1 MTSPSDTPAE
11 GRLTTLPG
19 GPKDS
24 KMPGIHVRAFDSKDA
39 AGAWVAA
46 EITAALTAAIA
57 ERGKA
62 LWLGC
67 GGTTPKPV
75 YERLGDDTTFE
86 WDAVQLAQVDERF
99 VPTDDARSNTRMMR
113 EALSHVL
120 SEDGPG
126 EGGGPGMELISLIED
141 ITDQDNCAAMAQA
154 TLLDLGGGQ
163 APTFDFSLLGMGPD
177 GHYASIFPNHAIN
190 AFVYDTQALVLP
202 VAPSGSD
209 AEPVWPRITLSAPA
223 INRSRRIVFF
233 ITGQEKLD
241 RLKTHGTVTDP
252 YASPIGAFLAQCPV
266 PVEFVWAA

>member
-1 MTSPSDTPAE
+1 MTSADTPYQ
-11 GRLTTLPG
+11 GHLSVLPG
-19 GPKDS
+19 GKG
-24 KMPGIHVRAFDSKDA
+24 GIHIRAFDSKTD
-39 AGAWVAA
+39 AGAWVAG
-46 EITAALTAAIA
+46 EILASLNAAIN

-75 YERLGDDTTFE
+75 YERLGASHLD
-86 WDAVQLAQVDERF
+86 WDRVQLAQVDERF

-113 EALSHVL
+113 EALAHVL
-120 SEDGPG
+120 SEDD
-126 EGGGPGMELISLIED
+126 GPGMELISLIED
-141 ITDQDNCAAMAQA
+141 ITDQDNCAAMAEA
-154 TLLDLGGGQ
+154 TLLDLGGGE

-190 AFVYDTQALVLP
+190 AFVYDTKALVLP

-209 AEPVWPRITLSAPA
+209 AEPVWPRITLSVPA

-233 ITGQEKLD
+233 VTGQEKLD
-241 RLKTHGTVTDP
+241 RLKSHGTVTDP
-252 YASPIGAFLAQCPV
+252 YTSPIGAFLAQCPV

>member
-75 YERLGDDTTFE
+75 YERLGETRLD
-86 WDAVQLAQVDERF
+86 WDRVQLAQVDERF

-113 EALSHVL
+113 EALAHVL
-120 SEDGPG
+120 SEDD
-126 EGGGPGMELISLIED
+126 GPGMELVSLIED

-154 TLLDLGGGQ
+154 TLLDIGDGQ
-163 APTFDFSLLGMGPD
+163 APTFDVSLLGMGPD

-190 AFVYDTQALVLP
+190 AFVYDTKALVLP
-202 VAPSGSD
+202 VAPSGTD

-233 ITGQEKLD
+233 ITGQAKLD
-241 RLKTHGTVTDP
+241 ILKTLGAVTDP

>member
-1 MTSPSDTPAE
+1 MTRSDTPYQ
-11 GRLTTLPG
+11 GHLSVLPG
-19 GPKDS
+19 GNG
-24 KMPGIHVRAFDSKDA
+24 GIHVRAFDSKDA

-46 EITAALTAAIA
+46 EILAALNAAIN

-75 YERLGDDTTFE
+75 YERLGEAKID
-86 WDAVQLAQVDERF
+86 WDRVQLAQVDERF

-113 EALSHVL
+113 EALAPVL
-120 SEDGPG
+120 SEDDGA
-126 EGGGPGMELISLIED
+126 GMELVSLIED
-141 ITDQDNCAAMAQA
+141 ITDQDNCATLAEA
-154 TLLDLGGGQ
+154 TLIDLGDGS

-190 AFVYDTQALVLP
+190 AFVYDTKALVLP
-202 VAPSGSD
+202 VAPSGSA
-209 AEPVWPRITLSAPA
+209 AEPLLPRITLSAPA

-241 RLKTHGTVTDP
+241 RLKSHGALTDP
-252 YASPIGAFLAQCPV
+252 YTSPIGAFLAQCPA

>member
-1 MTSPSDTPAE
+1 MTRADTPYQ
-11 GRLTTLPG
+11 GHLSVLPG
-19 GPKDS
+19 GKA
-24 KMPGIHVRAFDSKDA
+24 GIHVRTFDSKEA
-39 AGAWVAA
+39 AGAWVAG
-46 EITAALTAAIA
+46 EILAALNAAIN

-75 YERLGDDTTFE
+75 YERLGASHLD
-86 WDAVQLAQVDERF
+86 WDRVQLAQVDERF

-120 SEDGPG
+120 SEDD
-126 EGGGPGMELISLIED
+126 GPGMELISLIED
-141 ITDQDNCAAMAQA
+141 ITDQDNCAAMAEA
-154 TLLDLGGGQ
+154 TLLDLGGGT

-190 AFVYDTQALVLP
+190 AFVYDTKALVLP
-202 VAPSGSD
+202 VAPSGTG

-266 PVEFVWAA
+266 PVEFAWAA